1 MSTVC
6 TALKWFQFMSCTFSD
21 RNTNIDICVFYCCYQ
36 HLLLSLLVK
45 VHHLLSGLGLFFS
58 PFIHLRTKPIMP
70 FSKYN
75 FAKNI
80 LFICCRILVLSPSFR
95 NMHAQKIYIFE
106 VLGPSGHGHYHMIVM
121 RMGVGM
127 TKRTSVFSGNWWS
140 SIKSWQQVEA
150 RQTEPERQN
159 HAWVR

>member
-1 MSTVC
+1 MPTKC
-6 TALKWFQFMSCTFSD
+6 
-21 RNTNIDICVFYCCYQ
+21 
-36 HLLLSLLVK
+36 HL
-45 VHHLLSGLGLFFS
+45 
-58 PFIHLRTKPIMP
+58 
-70 FSKYN
+70 
-75 FAKNI
+75 
-80 LFICCRILVLSPSFR
+80 
-95 NMHAQKIYIFE
+95 FE

>member
-1 MSTVC
+1 M
-6 TALKWFQFMSCTFSD
+6 
-21 RNTNIDICVFYCCYQ
+21 RFYCCYQ

-75 FAKNI
+75 IAKKHPH
-80 LFICCRILVLSPSFR
+80 LEICMPTKCHL
-95 NMHAQKIYIFE
+95 FE
-106 VLGPSGHGHYHMIVM
+106 VSVPSGHGHYHMIVM